1 MQENIQE
8 ELEIPEASI
17 NNALFAENNI
27 FLGEIDYERKLTKE
41 SALQSNIE
49 LNLEIEENY
58 SENNVNSSMNYLK
71 RKNLQFKKTEKMD
84 ILNNEKNLLNKK
96 FHNKFFGLGNTNEA
110 VFLSN
115 NEKESQKNQIKR
127 GKTKEL

>member
-1 MQENIQE
+1 MQDKIQKD
-8 ELEIPEASI
+8 LEIPDASK
-17 NNALFAENNI
+17 NKALFAENNL
-27 FLGEIDYERKLTKE
+27 FLGGIDYEIKLTKE